1 MTEIELNN
9 EYFEWMCQLVCNE
22 RYSRRLSYQK
32 LLRHLHNIDFQY
44 MLPMDGNRAEDGI
57 DLRYRFGYEKE
68 YEGLMIASY
77 LDNRP
82 CSVLEMLIA
91 LAFRCEEHIMT
102 DPDIG
107 NRMGQWF
114 WNMIVSLGLGSM
126 SDSRFDAAY
135 TDDVISR
142 FMNRKYKRNGEGG
155 LFTVERCKYAAAT
168 GSKGFRWLES
178 EMVKQ
183 LDKQGDIDRG
193 YYNNMVDEAIKS
205 LSVYGDFERFA
216 ADEPY
221 VSDNTPPWFGAGEPH
236 EDDTTPFDVR

>member
-91 LAFRCEEHIMT
+91 LCQA
-102 DPDIG
+102 
-107 NRMGQWF
+107 
-114 WNMIVSLGLGSM
+114 
-126 SDSRFDAAY
+126 
-135 TDDVISR
+135 
-142 FMNRKYKRNGEGG
+142 
-155 LFTVERCKYAAAT
+155 
-168 GSKGFRWLES
+168 
-178 EMVKQ
+178 
-183 LDKQGDIDRG
+183 DRALCG
-193 YYNNMVDEAIKS
+193 HLQALWKDQVA
-205 LSVYGDFERFA
+205 VAR
-216 ADEPY
+216 
-221 VSDNTPPWFGAGEPH
+221 
-236 EDDTTPFDVR
+236 

>member
-91 LAFRCEEHIMT
+91 LAFRCEEHT
-102 DPDIG
+102 LNVHRDWFNNKVLDDPKIDWW
-107 NRMGQWF
+107 Q
-114 WNMIVSLGLGSM
+114 MIQLLPSSYNQKRTVMLNYEVLANIYKSRRHHKLDEWHTLCDWIESLPYSELITGKEEM
-126 SDSRFDAAY
+126 A
-135 TDDVISR
+135 DV
-142 FMNRKYKRNGEGG
+142 
-155 LFTVERCKYAAAT
+155 
-168 GSKGFRWLES
+168 
-178 EMVKQ
+178 
-183 LDKQGDIDRG
+183 
-193 YYNNMVDEAIKS
+193 
-205 LSVYGDFERFA
+205 
-216 ADEPY
+216 
-221 VSDNTPPWFGAGEPH
+221 
-236 EDDTTPFDVR
+236 

>member
-68 YEGLMIASY
+68 YEGPMIASY

-91 LAFRCEEHIMT
+91 LAFRCEEHMLKVPNWLALPLVLRRT
-102 DPDIG
+102 
-107 NRMGQWF
+107 
-114 WNMIVSLGLGSM
+114 SLKRSKSM
-126 SDSRFDAAY
+126 ALRQPLRLR
-135 TDDVISR
+135 IS
-142 FMNRKYKRNGEGG
+142 
-155 LFTVERCKYAAAT
+155 L
-168 GSKGFRWLES
+168 L
-178 EMVKQ
+178 
-183 LDKQGDIDRG
+183 L
-193 YYNNMVDEAIKS
+193 
-205 LSVYGDFERFA
+205 
-216 ADEPY
+216 
-221 VSDNTPPWFGAGEPH
+221 
-236 EDDTTPFDVR
+236 